1 MLGGGHPVVLGAN
14 APSHPSSTGELAE
27 PLVKKPSRRSP
38 HRADAAADRPRTSTQ
53 ASVPVV
59 RATRALTAE
68 AVWAQLRSRPAA
80 ERPALMRGYLQQ
92 LAPREVARLL
102 ELSEAGARD
111 DVLKRL
117 ARPEG
122 LCQR

>member
-1 MLGGGHPVVLGAN
+1 MKQPAGDHL
-14 APSHPSSTGELAE
+14 TELM
-27 PLVKKPSRRSP
+27 
-38 HRADAAADRPRTSTQ
+38 PRLTARGTSTQ

-102 ELSEAGARD
+102 ELSEAGARH